1 MALCLLIGFLA
12 RLAPEGLTIPTTVM
26 LLPVLLDLTAV
37 VAPPSLT
44 VLAVEEFVS
53 ISSLLPFPIF
63 VWNPLHCNAH
73 METLSFGLQML
84 K

>member
-26 LLPVLLDLTAV
+26 HLPVLLDLTVV

-44 VLAVEEFVS
+44 VLAVEEFMYLTRYQMQQYHQCSDVS
-53 ISSLLPFPIF
+53 AGFDCLVISQ
-63 VWNPLHCNAH
+63 V
-73 METLSFGLQML
+73 
-84 K
+84 

>member
-44 VLAVEEFVS
+44 ALAVEEFMYLTRYQMQQYYQCSDVS
-53 ISSLLPFPIF
+53 AGFDCLVISQ
-63 VWNPLHCNAH
+63 V
-73 METLSFGLQML
+73 
-84 K
+84 